1 MCPTSVPSNLV
12 SIHTN
17 FINRKLFSS
26 RLLIHALVCSHFC
39 CVVCE
44 SCGHAVVF
52 FSDFTQA
59 TIFIDNTKTTPLSIA
74 NQIELFY
81 LQPSPTFHVALLLT
95 PMFVLAS
102 KTINMRTRFTW
113 VLYVTL
119 SLLGYPDSFK
129 ILTRSLLNTAVPVY
143 QPHPDK
149 LEVTLYLIFNKRT
162 LARYRSTTR

>member
-1 MCPTSVPSNLV
+1 MLLFLVIFAVLCVNLV
-12 SIHTN
+12 
-17 FINRKLFSS
+17 
-26 RLLIHALVCSHFC
+26 
-39 CVVCE
+39 
-44 SCGHAVVF
+44 GM
-52 FSDFTQA
+52 SDFTQA

-113 VLYVTL
+113 VLYYWDIVGIDL
-119 SLLGYPDSFK
+119 EHISDSFK

-143 QPHPDK
+143 QPHPNK
-149 LEVTLYLIFNKRT
+149 PEVTLYLIFNKRT